1 MSTQNI
7 YSIDNSVPC
16 PPQREGVANL
26 TPAMLSAYIQ
36 RATAQI
42 KYLLETDDRDKA
54 LSQMD
59 LIRQEIA
66 FLTNTRFQRVKD
78 IIQTLPNPTP
88 EQNTS

>member
-1 MSTQNI
+1 MSTQCI
-7 YSIDNSVPC
+7 YCDGGYVSC

-42 KYLLETDDRDKA
+42 KYLLETSDREKA
-54 LSQMD
+54 LSTLD

-66 FLTNTRFQRVKD
+66 FLTNTPFQRVQD
-78 IIQTLPNPTP
+78 IIQTLPNPDP
-88 EQNTS
+88 QQNTS

>member
-42 KYLLETDDRDKA
+42 KYLLETDDRTKA

-78 IIQTLPNPTP
+78 IVQTMPNPEQP
-88 EQNTS
+88 QNTS

>member
-42 KYLLETDDRDKA
+42 KYLLETDDRTKA

-66 FLTNTRFQRVKD
+66 FLTNQPFQRVKD